1 MAFGRSWAL
10 WKYLGIGDIFGLGD
24 GGYMFQL
31 SWKIRISKHQPHAKA
46 VPQCPSGG
54 LELNIQL
61 QQWQLHHLD
70 QTWAQRMFPARQL
83 LLFPE
88 MMGMEGLPAIL
99 FGSEQN
105 ARGRRCLGPSE
116 IQL

>member
-1 MAFGRSWAL
+1 MMAFGRSWAL

-70 QTWAQRMFPARQL
+70 QTWAQTLDVSSKTPKNVVQRLA
-83 LLFPE
+83 
-88 MMGMEGLPAIL
+88 AAV
-99 FGSEQN
+99 S
-105 ARGRRCLGPSE
+105 
-116 IQL
+116 